1 MRDVETGGKKKQ
13 ADKKRREDKTKTGQN
28 MLEKW
33 KLGFSHLCRMSST
46 CFHPQPLGDVAL
58 LQRRLG
64 GGGKRG
70 KKDSSA
76 PPRSVCSGY
85 RWCKNHPPVG

>member
-1 MRDVETGGKKKQ
+1 MRDVETGGKKPGRQKEERGHNK
-13 ADKKRREDKTKTGQN
+13 DRTEHVREMET
-28 MLEKW
+28 
-33 KLGFSHLCRMSST
+33 LGFSRLCRMSST

-85 RWCKNHPPVG
+85 RWCKNHPPVS